1 MRIGFIGLGTMGQP
15 MARHLLRGGHQL
27 ALYARRPETLQP
39 FLDEDVQTF
48 KSPAEVAA
56 VSDVVVL
63 MVTATCD
70 VEELLF
76 SDAGVVTGAKPGM
89 LVIDMSTI
97 SPEATSAFAVRL
109 AANQLEMLDAP
120 VSGGPNGAKQ
130 ATLTIMVG
138 GHKNVFER
146 VQPIFSCLGTNIVHV
161 GDHGAGQ
168 VVKACHQ
175 LLLLVTAEGV
185 AESLALAQN
194 CGVDPGV
201 AHQVMMSGIAS
212 SRVLDLFGNRMVARQ
227 FDAGIPVR
235 LYRKDLQIVLDL
247 AKESGAKVPGAILT
261 MDHLSNLA
269 SAGHGDTD
277 LSVLITA
284 LEQSLSRE

>member
-1 MRIGFIGLGTMGQP
+1 

-27 ALYARRPETLQP
+27 ALYARRPETLEP

-76 SDAGVVTGAKPGM
+76 SDVGVVTGAKSGM
-89 LVIDMSTI
+89 VVIDMSTI
-97 SPEATSAFAVRL
+97 SPEATSTFAVRL

-146 VQPIFSCLGTNIVHV
+146 AQPIFSCLGTNIIHV

-247 AKESGAKVPGAILT
+247 AKESGTKVPGAILT

-277 LSVLITA
+277 LSVLITT
-284 LEQSLSRE
+284 LEQSLSREQ

>member
-1 MRIGFIGLGTMGQP
+1 

-63 MVTATCD
+63 MVTATRD

-76 SDAGVVTGAKPGM
+76 SDTGVVAGAQPGT

-97 SPEATSAFAVRL
+97 SPEATSTFAVRL
-109 AANQLEMLDAP
+109 AAKQLAMLDAP
-120 VSGGPNGAKQ
+120 VSGGSHGAKQ

-146 VQPIFSCLGTNIVHV
+146 AQPVFSCLGTNIIHV

-194 CGVDPGV
+194 CGVDPGA

-212 SRVLDLFGNRMVARQ
+212 SRVLDLFGSRMVARQ

-247 AKESGAKVPGAILT
+247 AKESGAKVPGGILT
-261 MDHLSNLA
+261 MDHLSHLA
-269 SAGHGDTD
+269 SEGHEGTD
-277 LSVLITA
+277 LSVIITA
-284 LEQSLSRE
+284 LEQSLARE

>member
-1 MRIGFIGLGTMGQP
+1 

-63 MVTATCD
+63 MVTATRD

-76 SDAGVVTGAKPGM
+76 SDTGVVAGAQPGT

-97 SPEATSAFAVRL
+97 SPEATSTFAVRL
-109 AANQLEMLDAP
+109 AAKQLAMLDAP
-120 VSGGPNGAKQ
+120 VSGGSHGAKQ

-146 VQPIFSCLGTNIVHV
+146 AQPVFSCLGTNIIHV

-194 CGVDPGV
+194 CGVDPGA

-212 SRVLDLFGNRMVARQ
+212 SRVLDLFGSRMVARQ

-247 AKESGAKVPGAILT
+247 AKESGAKVPGGILT
-261 MDHLSNLA
+261 MDHLSPR
-269 SAGHGDTD
+269 GHEGHEGTD
-277 LSVLITA
+277 LSVIITA
-284 LEQSLSRE
+284 LEQSLARE

>member
-1 MRIGFIGLGTMGQP
+1 

-76 SDAGVVTGAKPGM
+76 SDVGVVTGAKSGM

-97 SPEATSAFAVRL
+97 SPEATRTFAVRL

-146 VQPIFSCLGTNIVHV
+146 AQPIFSCLGTNIIHV
-161 GDHGAGQ
+161 GAHGAGQ

-235 LYRKDLQIVLDL
+235 LYRKDLQVVLDL
-247 AKESGAKVPGAILT
+247 AKESGTKVPGAILT

-277 LSVLITA
+277 LSVLITT
-284 LEQSLSRE
+284 LEQSLSREQ